1 MTKWNRILTM
11 AVFGLLLTGAAAA
24 DTLELKDGRI
34 LQGRYMGGTRAVLRF
49 EVDGSVQTFSTN
61 DVVALTFTNDGRDQA
76 PAPAA
81 APIAAGPQTDAAS
94 SGNVTLPAGQSL
106 LVRMIDGVDSSK
118 NH

>member
-1 MTKWNRILTM
+1 MTKSNRILTM

-61 DVVALTFTNDGRDQA
+61 DVVALTFTNDGRDSA
-76 PAPAA
+76 SAPAA
-81 APIAAGPQTDAAS
+81 AAAPVAAAPVAAGPQTDVT
-94 SGNVTLPAGQSL
+94 SGG
-106 LVRMIDGVDSSK
+106 
-118 NH
+118 